1 MGPVGTFPET
11 KKNSSLKVMTLIL
24 EQKVKVHLEQ
34 PFRQVQCAYTKPT
47 SIHAHHNMY
56 IKLCDGY

>member
-1 MGPVGTFPET
+1 MGPVGTFPEP

-34 PFRQVQCAYTKPT
+34 PFRQVQCADTKQT
-47 SIHAHHNMY
+47 SIHAHHNM
-56 IKLCDGY
+56 